1 MLIGNSTD
9 FTLFKSKLEHCLV
22 KLQEVQD
29 TMATAS
35 LNVSNRLFEKR
46 RQWASDKVIDNYA
59 E

>member
-9 FTLFKSKLEHCLV
+9 FTLFKSKLELCLV

-46 RQWASDKVIDNYA
+46 RQWASDKVKDNYA

>member
-35 LNVSNRLFEKR
+35 LNVSNRLF
-46 RQWASDKVIDNYA
+46 
-59 E
+59 